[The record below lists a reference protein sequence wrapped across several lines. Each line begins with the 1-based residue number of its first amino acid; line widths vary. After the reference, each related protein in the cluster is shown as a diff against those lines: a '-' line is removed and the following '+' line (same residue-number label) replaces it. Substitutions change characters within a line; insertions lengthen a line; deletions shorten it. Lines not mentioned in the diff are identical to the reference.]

1 MMLPVESLVEGYR
14 EVGLVVGLLVG
25 FGFGF
30 VLERAG
36 FGRAPKL
43 AAQFY
48 LYDMTVFKVM
58 FGAIVTAMLG
68 VVVAAGLGLVDL
80 VSLSEGAVSATYVWP
95 MLFGG
100 LLLGAG
106 FIMSGYCPGTS
117 LVGTASGNL
126 DALLTAAGVLLG
138 TLLFGELYPVLEGFY
153 LSGDKGQ
160 LFLYQVLG
168 VPPEI
173 VAVAIALMAIGAF
186 VGAEK
191 VEKIMTQRI
200 AVAASVVDEERRSA
214 SAPRRLAFGLY
225 GVAGL
230 LAVGALFLPV
240 GQSEAARPVEP
251 VRISPSELARRI
263 IDMPWQLKIVDLR
276 AREACAKE
284 RVPGAEC
291 VPRETLGN
299 LGLQYSPGT
308 RALVLMDESG
318 PSSVPVEAMGYKGDI
333 LLLEGGFGAWRQWA
347 LETPEPPGPEVSE
360 AERIAY
366 RFRAAVNGALTGRA
380 APPPPAAPVQ
390 QYVPPKPRKGGGCS
404 G

>member
-1 MMLPVESLVEGYR
+1 MMLPFEALLDQYH
-14 EVGLVVGLLVG
+14 EVGLLIGLLVG
-25 FGFGF
+25 FGFGY

-68 VVVAAGLGLVDL
+68 VVLFAELGVVDL
-80 VSLSEGAVSATYVWP
+80 LSLSQGAVSATFIWP
-95 MLFGG
+95 QLFGG

-126 DALLTAAGVLLG
+126 DGLLTASGVLFG

-168 VPPEI
+168 VPPA
-173 VAVAIALMAIGAF
+173 VVAIAVTAIAVAGF
-186 VGAEK
+186 IGAEK
-191 VEKIMTQRI
+191 VEAIMTRRV
-200 AVAASVVDEERRSA
+200 AVATEVVDEDVRSA
-214 SAPRRLAFGLY
+214 PRPRRLAFGVFVVSAI
-225 GVAGL
+225 VALGFFF
-230 LAVGALFLPV
+230 VPV
-240 GQSEAARPVEP
+240 ERSEAARVLHAE
-251 VRISPSELARRI
+251 RISPAELARKVF
-263 IDMPWQLKIVDLR
+263 DSPWELKIVDLR
-276 AREACAKE
+276 PREACAKA

-291 VPRETLGN
+291 VPREALDK

-308 RALVLMDESG
+308 RALVLMDETG
-318 PSSVPVEAMGYKGDI
+318 PKDVPPEAVGYKGEI
-333 LLLEGGFGAWRQWA
+333 YLLEGGFNAWKQWA
-347 LETPEPPGPEVSE
+347 LEAPEPPGPGATE
-360 AERIAY
+360 AERTAY
-366 RFRAAVNGALTGRA
+366 KFRAAVNSALTGRA

-390 QYVPPKPRKGGGCS
+390 QYVPPKPRRGGGCS